1 MSDIEKKGQD
11 QLPENFV
18 SSFFE
23 NTLETEEKVSATAG
37 DNKSD
42 KDNKK
47 GGKTGNNK
55 GSSTSASLDIGEK
68 SALVAILGRPSSGK
82 STFVNT
88 ACQEPVSIVSP
99 IPQTTRNAIRGIVNT
114 SLGQLV
120 FADTPGYHESE
131 KKLNLLLKSV
141 TEEQLE
147 GADCILYIIDSTR
160 QPGSE
165 EEMNASL
172 ASKYSDRLVV
182 ALNKTDCREAD
193 VKMARDFVHSHIPGL
208 AENCILEMSAKNDQG
223 INEVLKALYAISPVQ
238 PPLYDEDVY
247 TDQDIAFRISEIIRG
262 EAINRLTQELP
273 HCLYVN
279 IADLESRGS
288 NGKIWVRA
296 FLCVERE
303 SQKGMVIGKGAS
315 MIKAIRQ
322 ASMEKIRDVFPFKV
336 DLDLQVKVDKNWRQH
351 DNTLNRIIPK

>member
-1 MSDIEKKGQD
+1 MSKTNNSE
-11 QLPENFV
+11 EN
-18 SSFFE
+18 
-23 NTLETEEKVSATAG
+23 
-37 DNKSD
+37 
-42 KDNKK
+42 
-47 GGKTGNNK
+47 
-55 GSSTSASLDIGEK
+55 SLDIGEK
-68 SALVAILGRPSSGK
+68 AGLVAILGRPSSGK

-120 FADTPGYHESE
+120 FVDTPGYHESE
-131 KKLNLLLKSV
+131 KKLNLRLKSV

-147 GADCILYIIDSTR
+147 GADCILYIIDTTR
-160 QPGSE
+160 VPGSE
-165 EEMNASL
+165 EEMNAAL
-172 ASKYSDRLVV
+172 ASKYTGNLVV
-182 ALNKTDCREAD
+182 ALNKTDLPESNVLTVRKFLSE
-193 VKMARDFVHSHIPGL
+193 KIPAL
-208 AENCILEMSAKNDQG
+208 PSSRILEMSAKKDDG
-223 INEVLKALYAISPVQ
+223 INEVLKALYEVSPVQ
-238 PPLYDEDVY
+238 PPLYDEDMY

-262 EAINRLTQELP
+262 EAINRLEQEIP

-279 IADLESRGS
+279 IADLESRGE

-315 MIKAIRQ
+315 MIKAIRM

-351 DNTLNRIIPK
+351 DNTLNRLISV